1 MIDMIVE
8 RPTLRLTLMTLHDH
22 HLPVPAAASVT
33 EGTPTASSNG
43 QVDPSGLQPE
53 PQPLRETA
61 ASGSGR
67 R

>member
-8 RPTLRLTLMTLHDH
+8 RPTLRLTLTTLHDH
-22 HLPVPAAASVT
+22 HLPAAVSVT
-33 EGTPTASSNG
+33 EGALTASSNG
-43 QVDPSGLQPE
+43 QVDPPGPQPE
-53 PQPLRETA
+53 SQPQPLRETA